1 MEWLIL
7 AVVYV
12 SIGIGVSVWYIRGKR
27 TIASDQKQR
36 SMKILVLLPE
46 LCLFWPVA
54 LFFEL
59 KCRRATGQVANTHI
73 ESK

>member
-12 SIGIGVSVWYIRGKR
+12 AIGIAVFAWHIRGNKMINSHQKKR
-27 TIASDQKQR
+27 SAK
-36 SMKILVLLPE
+36 MLILFPE

-54 LFFEL
+54 LFSEI
-59 KCRRATGQVANTHI
+59 KRRKAVSQVANNH
-73 ESK
+73 SN